1 MEGYVSHFPFY
12 TTPYCLEKMHNMI
25 TELGFLNGTPVS
37 GLHGRIFLIKMNWLV
52 FREQVFPVVLGIYGT

>member
-1 MEGYVSHFPFY
+1 MYHVFCFIQLHIVW
-12 TTPYCLEKMHNMI
+12 KRMHNMI